1 MRLLNQK
8 NLARVL
14 VLCVFANL
22 CFCASTKAQ
31 VPVDLKGFDPK
42 NGTSARVNGD
52 FLEVE
57 WPAGENE
64 YGKVKVDLRKA
75 QPLIGS
81 LQIGPKSNY
90 QTIANDLDPAVIL
103 TIGKRDLVS
112 QNGWNIFFDK
122 TAYLPHETFPVVLDK
137 QNVKVVTSGGH
148 TEISISGAS
157 AGRFIGSYNL
167 TLYNGSP
174 LMNVAAVMSTT
185 VDSTAVIYD
194 AGLVSKKS
202 PWERLYWA
210 DTENFMRDMEVGE
223 NDSARQMAVKY
234 RTIIGQGKEG
244 SLALFPA
251 PHQFFYPL
259 DNAYNLEHIWH
270 GTNYRDLVPGYGMG
284 IRHDLLGDR
293 RWVPW
298 FNAPPN
304 TQQRFNF
311 FCLLSTERDGKAL
324 ERVKAFTHRD
334 KYAPLPGYYTMA
346 SHFHQEHVDDVLTRK
361 PLPDMPGF
369 VKAFRNTG
377 VNIVHLGEFH
387 GPGSPR
393 GPEAKRWPELK
404 TLFDE
409 CARLSGGN
417 FLLLPGEEPN
427 NFLGGHWMNIFPK
440 PVYWLMSRE
449 KDQPFVENSSEYGK
463 LYRIANKE
471 EMLKLLELE
480 NGLAWTAHARTKG
493 STGYPDKYK
502 DETFYK
508 SDRFLGA
515 AWKAMPADLSQPKLG
530 NGRVL
535 DLMDD
540 MANWGQKKNVI
551 GEADLFKIE
560 PDYELYGHM
569 NVNYLQLD
577 EMPRFENGWQP
588 VLDAMRR
595 GKFFV
600 TTGEILLPGFTV
612 NGAGAG
618 ETTKLNAG
626 GKAEIALDVNWT
638 FPLNRAEIISGDGKQ
653 VYREVIDLKDTQ
665 EFGKKVFQFSPNL
678 KGRKWVRVEVWD
690 VAANGAFTQ
699 IVWLD

>member
-1 MRLLNQK
+1 MKLSLFLLL
-8 NLARVL
+8 LATPL
-14 VLCVFANL
+14 L
-22 CFCASTKAQ
+22 AQ
-31 VPVDLKGFDPK
+31 IHVDLKQFDPK
-42 NGTSARVNGD
+42 SGVTAIVKGD
-52 FLEVE
+52 QLEVE
-57 WPAGENE
+57 WPTGTQEF
-64 YGKVKVDLRKA
+64 GKVIVDLRKG
-75 QPLIGS
+75 QPLIYS
-81 LQIGPKSNY
+81 LGIGPKA
-90 QTIANDLDPAVIL
+90 QLKTIAQHLDPAIIL

-112 QNGWNIFFDK
+112 QNGWNIFFDR
-122 TAYLPHETFPVVLDK
+122 TAYLPYETQAVTLDK
-137 QNVKVVTSGGH
+137 SIARVVSSGSH
-148 TEISISGAS
+148 TEIIVEGAKG
-157 AGRFIGSYNL
+157 GRFSGSYNL

-174 LMNVAAVMSTT
+174 LLNMAAVMSTPM
-185 VDSTAVIYD
+185 DSTAVLYD
-194 AGLVSKKS
+194 AGLVGQ
-202 PWERLYWA
+202 PWEKLYWS
-210 DTENFMRDMEVGE
+210 DTENFIRSSQVAATDT
-223 NDSARQMAVKY
+223 AQIKAVKY
-234 RTIIGQGKEG
+234 RTIIGQSREG

-251 PHQFFYPL
+251 PHQYFYPL

-270 GTNYRDLVPGYGMG
+270 GTGYRSLVPGYGIG
-284 IRHDLLGDR
+284 IRHDMLGDR

-304 TQQRFNF
+304 TPQRFNF
-311 FCLLSTERDGKAL
+311 FCLLSGEKDGKVL
-324 ERVKAFTHRD
+324 EKVKAFTHSD
-334 KYAPLPGYYTMA
+334 SYVPLPGYYTMA

-409 CARLSGGN
+409 CRRLSGGN

-440 PVYWLMSRE
+440 PVYWLMSRG
-449 KDQPFVENSSEYGK
+449 KDQPFVENHPDYGK
-463 LYRIANKE
+463 LYRIGNKE

-480 NGLAWTAHARTKG
+480 SGLAWTAHARTKG

-515 AWKAMPADLSQPKLG
+515 AWKAMPADLSQSKLG

-540 MANWGQKKNVI
+540 MANWGQKKYVI

-569 NVNYLQLD
+569 NINYLQLN
-577 EMPRFENGWQP
+577 ELPRFEDGWQP
-588 VLDAMRR
+588 VLDAMRN

-600 TTGEILLPGFTV
+600 TTGEILLPTFTV
-612 NGAGAG
+612 NGVPAG
-618 ETTKLNAG
+618 ETTQTDAQ
-626 GKAEIALDVNWT
+626 GKVQIALDMNWT
-638 FPLNRAEIISGDGKQ
+638 FPLNYAEIISGDGQK
-653 VYREVIDLKDTQ
+653 VFHERIVLHDTQ
-665 EFGKKVFQFSPNL
+665 AFGQKTLQLSPTL
-678 KGRKWVRVEVWD
+678 KGRKWVRMEVWD

-699 IVWLD
+699 IVWLK

>member
-1 MRLLNQK
+1 MSYSIRRLT
-8 NLARVL
+8 RIPFF
-14 VLCVFANL
+14 LCAFATLIL
-22 CFCASTKAQ
+22 CPSLKAQ
-31 VPVDLKGFDPK
+31 IPVDLSKFDK
-42 NGTSARVNGD
+42 KSGVSAVVRGTL
-52 FLEVE
+52 LEVE
-57 WPAGENE
+57 WPTGENQS
-64 YGKVKVDLRKA
+64 GKVVVDLRKA
-75 QPLIGS
+75 QPLISS
-81 LQIGPKSNY
+81 LQIGSKSEY
-90 QTIANDLDPAVIL
+90 KTIARDLDPAVIVRV
-103 TIGKRDLVS
+103 GKRDLIS

-122 TAYLPHETFPVVLDK
+122 TAYLPHESFVVEMDK
-137 QNVKVVTSGGH
+137 KDVKVVTSGAQ
-148 TEISISGAS
+148 TEIIVAGAS
-157 AGRFIGSYNL
+157 AGRFRGSYNL
-167 TLYNGSP
+167 ILYNGSP

-185 VDSTAVIYD
+185 MDSTAVLYD
-194 AGLVSKKS
+194 AGLVSKTS
-202 PWERLYWA
+202 PWEKLYWS
-210 DTENFMRDMEVGE
+210 DTENFMRDTDVTGS
-223 NDSARQMAVKY
+223 DTARNMAVKY
-234 RTIIGQGKEG
+234 RTIIGQGQEG
-244 SLALFPA
+244 SVAVFPA

-259 DNAYNLEHIWH
+259 DNAYNLDHIWY
-270 GTNYRDLVPGYGMG
+270 GANYRDLIPGYGIG
-284 IRHDLLGDR
+284 LRHDPLGDR

-311 FCLLSTERDGKAL
+311 FCLLSAERDGKVL
-324 ERVKAFTHRD
+324 EQVKAFTHSD
-334 KYAPLPGYYTMA
+334 QYVPLPGYYTMA
-346 SHFHQEHVDDVLTRK
+346 SHFHQEHIDDVLTRK

-393 GPEAKRWPELK
+393 GPEVKRWSEQK

-427 NFLGGHWMNIFPK
+427 NFFGGHWMNMFPK

-449 KDQPFVENSSEYGK
+449 KDQPFVENNPEYGK
-463 LYRIANKE
+463 LYRISNKE

-569 NVNYLQLD
+569 NINYLQLD
-577 EMPRFENGWQP
+577 EMPQFEKGWQP
-588 VLDAMRR
+588 VLDVMRN

-600 TTGEILLPGFTV
+600 TTGEILLPTFQV
-612 NGAGAG
+612 NGVGAG
-618 ETTKLNAG
+618 ETTKVDAKGTVQLTFDAS
-626 GKAEIALDVNWT
+626 WT
-638 FPLNRAEIISGDGKQ
+638 FPLNRAEIISGDGK
-653 VYREVIDLKDTQ
+653 EVFYDIIDLKDRQ
-665 EFGKKVFQFSPNL
+665 AFGKESFQFTPSL
-678 KGRKWVRVEVWD
+678 KGRKWVRLEVWD
-690 VAANGAFTQ
+690 AAANGAFTQ
-699 IVWLD
+699 IIWLE